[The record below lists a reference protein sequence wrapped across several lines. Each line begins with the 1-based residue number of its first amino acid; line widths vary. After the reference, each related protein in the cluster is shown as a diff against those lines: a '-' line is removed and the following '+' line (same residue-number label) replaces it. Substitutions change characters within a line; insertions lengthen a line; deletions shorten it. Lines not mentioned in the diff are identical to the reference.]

1 MQHPKI
7 VDGLIQKT
15 RPIPISASFA
25 HVGSS
30 AGAACDSFP
39 TPHSY
44 NRRFAHAGRIWGSPR
59 TGAAAITFTKNM
71 GSEQADPTEKK

>member
-15 RPIPISASFA
+15 LPIPISASFA

-59 TGAAAITFTKNM
+59 RVRCGEYIHQKHGIGASRPN
-71 GSEQADPTEKK
+71 

>member
-15 RPIPISASFA
+15 LPSPISASFA

-30 AGAACDSFP
+30 AGAACDFFP
-39 TPHSY
+39 TPHSH

-59 TGAAAITFTKNM
+59 TGALRRFFIHQKIRIGATRSN
-71 GSEQADPTEKK
+71 